1 MKQGRLYVNSLL
13 TLATKVTFIVLYSL
27 LKSITEIQKVYI
39 SISIISIMGS
49 Q

>member
-27 LKSITEIQKVYI
+27 LKSITEIQKVY

>member
-27 LKSITEIQKVYI
+27 HIKIYYGNSKSI
-39 SISIISIMGS
+39 
-49 Q
+49 